1 MIVQVRKEADNRLAT
16 IEGHIKG
23 VRQMIADGKDCPDI
37 LVQLSAIEASIKSLS
52 KTILKNH
59 IENCVKD
66 SVAKGDLSALDKLNA
81 QLDKYKL

>member
-52 KTILKNH
+52 KTIQRGKRRPFRT
-59 IENCVKD
+59 
-66 SVAKGDLSALDKLNA
+66 G
-81 QLDKYKL
+81 